1 MLNCNK
7 KAKRAKA
14 RNKKKNNNQKKLE
27 ESAAMDGE
35 CAIMMA
41 QNFVGVEEES
51 KESVRQLHIP
61 ASSHIDMDEAFG
73 GSSMC

>member
-35 CAIMMA
+35 GAIMMA
-41 QNFVGVEEES
+41 
-51 KESVRQLHIP
+51 
-61 ASSHIDMDEAFG
+61 
-73 GSSMC
+73 